1 MRFFLFSIGPTTLT
15 LSFSPT
21 QPARP
26 AAVVASSDGPTLRK
40 PEAAPS
46 AVGVPSEAAASA
58 ASTPSSTGGV
68 TIEYQRAQAK
78 ALTAYFKARK
88 AAATAE
94 AARTF
99 GWTRANELLNGRWV
113 MFGVGVGLLTEY
125 ATGVSLVDQL
135 KLMVSYLGIADIYD

>member
-1 MRFFLFSIGPTTLT
+1 MP
-15 LSFSPT
+15 PT

-46 AVGVPSEAAASA
+46 AVGVPSEAAPSAA
-58 ASTPSSTGGV
+58 ASTPSSTGGGV

-88 AAATAE
+88 AAASAE